1 MSSEDSMLFWLQ
13 VLVIVP
19 PPLVFV
25 ASLARFIRSRSGNR
39 MLYAVSM
46 VLALVACLTPLV
58 VSEAF
63 SYKAMADS
71 FLSVLV
77 VVASIALTVASVIV
91 WLTVRAFGNQGSY
104 SLIADHPA
112 ATPAPEVAAPE
123 PPKMVFVS
131 RRGKN
136 FPYGHR
142 QG

>member
-1 MSSEDSMLFWLQ
+1 M
-13 VLVIVP
+13 VIAP

-25 ASLARFIRSRSGNR
+25 FSLARFLRSRSGNR
-39 MLYAVSM
+39 MLYALSM

-63 SYKAMADS
+63 TYKAMTDS

-77 VVASIALTVASVIV
+77 VVASIALSVASVIV
-91 WLTVRAFGNQGSY
+91 WLTVRAFGDQGRY
-104 SLIADHPA
+104 APMVDHPA
-112 ATPAPEVAAPE
+112 ATPPPEIATAE
-123 PPKMVFVS
+123 PPQIVFVS

-142 QG
+142 RG